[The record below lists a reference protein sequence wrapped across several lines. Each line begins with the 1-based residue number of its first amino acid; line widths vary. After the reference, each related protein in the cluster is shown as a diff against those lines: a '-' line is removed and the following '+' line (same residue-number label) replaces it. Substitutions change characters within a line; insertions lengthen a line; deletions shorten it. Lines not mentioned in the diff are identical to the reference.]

1 MKPRV
6 WKPFGVVSITPCCK
20 ARTTVRRQ
28 ALQSLRSSGDRA
40 AEKHL
45 QDRAAAARNGS
56 EPPKEAKQNG
66 RSLHG
71 HRPANGK
78 DPHPPA
84 NGTNGVHEGTQTL
97 EVPATD
103 NIPFSLHQLHAFKTV
118 VATGSKEQTADLL
131 GVTITNIS
139 LMLNK
144 LEKDFDEQLLIRSK
158 GAPMQLTP
166 AGQLLLRYTERMMS
180 LCNDAM
186 TAAKDVQDVKTGTV
200 TVGASQTTGVYVMPH
215 LIGESHAPNKSS
227 TLTLHFPPLPQ
238 CLAHLHPC
246 QFGIGK
252 TAAGCCCMCREVQAG
267 VPSGWYQPGGG
278 KHEALLPSCCAW

>member
-6 WKPFGVVSITPCCK
+6 WKPFGAVSITPCCK
-20 ARTTVRRQ
+20 SRTTVRRH

-45 QDRAAAARNGS
+45 QDRAVAARNGN
-56 EPPKEAKQNG
+56 EPPKEASKQNG

-78 DPHPPA
+78 DPHSAA
-84 NGTNGVHEGTQTL
+84 NGTNGSHEGIQTL

-215 LIGESHAPNKSS
+215 LIGELHLPYQSMGSQFPDQGIFHPLRHALLSFLPCQLIQRQDCSQALLHVQRSSSVS
-227 TLTLHFPPLPQ
+227 TLKLVST
-238 CLAHLHPC
+238 
-246 QFGIGK
+246 
-252 TAAGCCCMCREVQAG
+252 
-267 VPSGWYQPGGG
+267 W
-278 KHEALLPSCCAW
+278 

>member
-6 WKPFGVVSITPCCK
+6 WKPFGAVSITPCCK

-84 NGTNGVHEGTQTL
+84 NGTNGVHEGTQAL

-215 LIGESHAPNKSS
+215 LIGEAHAPTK
-227 TLTLHFPPLPQ
+227 
-238 CLAHLHPC
+238 A
-246 QFGIGK
+246 
-252 TAAGCCCMCREVQAG
+252 
-267 VPSGWYQPGGG
+267 QP
-278 KHEALLPSCCAW
+278 